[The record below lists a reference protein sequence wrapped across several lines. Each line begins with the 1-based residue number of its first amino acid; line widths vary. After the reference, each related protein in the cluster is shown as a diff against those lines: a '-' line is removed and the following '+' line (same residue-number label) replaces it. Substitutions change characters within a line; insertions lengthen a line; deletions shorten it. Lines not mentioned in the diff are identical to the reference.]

1 MENRNIRDKRKVLLI
16 LPLLILPF
24 AALAFYALG
33 GGKGKTFTPQ
43 KQAGINTTLPDATFS
58 KEKPTD
64 KMEIYNLGDRDSANA
79 ESSGLDQIADRLG
92 FSAEPGKDPT
102 AEIDLKLKQ
111 LNEQINAPIESQ
123 SITGKQNRS
132 INVPGMTSDVDRLER
147 LMSSMQGSAGED
159 PEMKQLSGMLEKVL
173 DIQHPQRIR
182 DAYLDKVN
190 SVPEERFAAIPAI
203 IATKQTL
210 VQGAVLKLV
219 LTDTVSIGGIH
230 FSKGQEIFGLCNLTN
245 QRLLVDIKTIRIGN
259 SIIPVDLSLYS
270 LDGIKGIEAPDA
282 VVNNAISGGADDA
295 VRSLQLLTMD
305 QSVGVQAAGAGIDAA
320 KGLFSKKV
328 RQIKMKVKAGSAV
341 LLRNNQ
347 IRK

>member
-1 MENRNIRDKRKVLLI
+1 MNKRKIRDKRKVLLV

-33 GGKGKTFTPQ
+33 GGKGEASVTKT
-43 KQAGINTTLPDATFS
+43 QAGINTTLPDATFS

-64 KMEIYNLGDRDSANA
+64 KMGIYNLGERDSVSA
-79 ESSGLDQIADRLG
+79 ESSGLDQIAGRLG
-92 FSAEPGKDPT
+92 FKAESSNDPT

-111 LNEQINAPIESQ
+111 LNEQINIPVESR
-123 SITGKQNRS
+123 SIRSKQNQS
-132 INVPGMTSDVDRLER
+132 MQVPGMKSDVDRLEQ

-159 PEMKQLSGMLEKVL
+159 PEMKQLNVMLEKVL
-173 DIQHPQRIR
+173 DIQHPQRVR
-182 DAYLDKVN
+182 EAYLDKVN
-190 SVPEERFAAIPAI
+190 SAPEERFAAIPAMVV
-203 IATKQTL
+203 TKQKL
-210 VQGAVLKLV
+210 VQGATLKLV
-219 LTDTVSIGGIH
+219 LTDTASISGVH
-230 FSKGQEIFGLCNLTN
+230 FSKGQEVFGLCNLTN

-259 SIIPVDLSLYS
+259 NIIPVDLSLYS

-295 VRSLQLLTMD
+295 VRSLQLLSMD
-305 QSVGVQAAGAGIDAA
+305 QSVGMQVAGAGIDAA

-328 RQIKMKVKAGSAV
+328 RRIKMKVKAGSAV

-347 IRK
+347 TRK

>member
-1 MENRNIRDKRKVLLI
+1 MEKRKIRDKRKVLLV
-16 LPLLILPF
+16 LPMLILPF

-33 GGKGKTFTPQ
+33 GGKGESPVPQ
-43 KQAGINTTLPDATFS
+43 NHAGINTALPDATFS

-64 KMEIYNLGDRDSANA
+64 KMGIYNLGDRDSVRA

-92 FSAEPGKDPT
+92 FQSPPKNDPT
-102 AEIDLKLKQ
+102 TEIDLKLKQ
-111 LNEQINAPIESQ
+111 LNEQINSPVASQ
-123 SITGKQNRS
+123 STGSKKERA
-132 INVPGMTSDVDRLER
+132 INVPGMSSDVDRLEQ
-147 LMSSMQGSAGED
+147 LMSSMQGATGED
-159 PEMKQLSGMLEKVL
+159 TEMKQLSGMLEKVL
-173 DIQHPQRIR
+173 DIQHPQRVR
-182 DAYLDKVN
+182 DAYLEKVN
-190 SVPEERFAAIPAI
+190 TAPEERFAAIPAT

-219 LTDTVSIGGIH
+219 LTDTVSIGGIR
-230 FSKGQEIFGLCNLTN
+230 FSKGQEVFGLCNLTN
-245 QRLLVDIKTIRIGN
+245 QRLLVDIKTIRMGN
-259 SIIPVDLSLYS
+259 NIVPVDLSLYS
-270 LDGIKGIEAPDA
+270 LDGIRGIEAPDA
-282 VVNNAISGGADDA
+282 VVNSAISGGADDA

-328 RQIKMKVKAGSAV
+328 RRIKMKVQAGSAV

>member
-1 MENRNIRDKRKVLLI
+1 MEKRKIRDKRKVLLV
-16 LPLLILPF
+16 LPLLTLPF
-24 AALAFYALG
+24 AALAFYAMG
-33 GGKGKTFTPQ
+33 GGKGETLTAQ

-64 KMEIYNLGDRDSANA
+64 KMGIYNLGDRDSVHA
-79 ESSGLDQIADRLG
+79 ESSGLDQVADRLG

-111 LNEQINAPIESQ
+111 LNEQINSPVEPQPIGS
-123 SITGKQNRS
+123 KQKTTIR
-132 INVPGMTSDVDRLER
+132 VPGMTSDVDRLEQ
-147 LMSSMQGSAGED
+147 LMSGMQGSAGED
-159 PEMKQLSGMLEKVL
+159 AEMKQLNGMLDKVL
-173 DIQHPQRIR
+173 DIQHPQRVR

-190 SVPEERFAAIPAI
+190 TAPEERFAAIPAI

-219 LTDTVSIGGIH
+219 LTDTASIGGIH
-230 FSKGQEIFGLCNLTN
+230 FLKGQEIFGLCNLTN
-245 QRLLVDIKTIRIGN
+245 QRLLVDVKTIRIGN
-259 SIIPVDLSLYS
+259 NIIPVDLSLYS
-270 LDGIKGIEAPDA
+270 LDGIKGIEAPHA
-282 VVNNAISGGADDA
+282 VVNSAISGGADDA
-295 VRSLQLLTMD
+295 VRSLQLLPMD
-305 QSVGVQAAGAGIDAA
+305 QSVGMQVAGAGIDAA

-328 RQIKMKVKAGSAV
+328 RRLKMKVQAGSVV